1 MKMAEVTVP
10 YPAGLEESVQTTR
23 EEVQEQIRLMAALKM
38 FELGK
43 LSSGRAAELA
53 GLSRASFFDA
63 CARVTKSVFLIIRRK
78 ILSRR
83 SAAILKPPC
92 DWLTGDNRLHSE
104 E

>member
-1 MKMAEVTVP
+1 MAEVTVP

-23 EEVQEQIRLMAALKM
+23 EEIQEQIRLMAALKM

-63 CARVTKSVFLIIRRK
+63 CARYKVSVFNYPSEDIESEVRRDFETAIR
-78 ILSRR
+78 L
-83 SAAILKPPC
+83 A
-92 DWLTGDNRLHSE
+92 DG
-104 E
+104 